1 MYGVYILVFEMVII
15 LMMFCLYLLGN
26 CLLGIGVKYL
36 IIVGIYLIFRI
47 YIRV

>member
-1 MYGVYILVFEMVII
+1 MYGVYILVFDMVII

-26 CLLGIGVKYL
+26 CSLGIGVKYL
-36 IIVGIYLIFRI
+36 IIGIYLIFRI

>member
-1 MYGVYILVFEMVII
+1 MYGVYILVFDMVII

-36 IIVGIYLIFRI
+36 IIGIYLIFRI